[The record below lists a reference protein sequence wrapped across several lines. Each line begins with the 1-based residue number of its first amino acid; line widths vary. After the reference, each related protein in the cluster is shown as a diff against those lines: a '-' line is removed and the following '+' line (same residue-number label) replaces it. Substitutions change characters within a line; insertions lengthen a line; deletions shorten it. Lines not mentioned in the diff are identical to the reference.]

1 MEKLSKLEYSNSSIQ
16 EELNSFAGGFTV
28 AKHEIHSQIKQSDDK
43 INLLSSDTQSLIS
56 KITFDLEARN
66 KAMELSLVELL
77 KDSYDKSMSK
87 LKRLDGIVSD
97 GILNSSEA
105 SEVAKRDLELGLV
118 ESFEK
123 FEDFYGSVKEDF
135 TFEKNA
141 IDTKINQNNDKVTA
155 FSFDIR
161 NKIAKTTL
169 DFEMKNNILQD
180 KLIQQS
186 QSVSKRLNILES
198 EIKTDLNKLR
208 SVIKG
213 KPS

>member
-1 MEKLSKLEYSNSSIQ
+1 
-16 EELNSFAGGFTV
+16 
-28 AKHEIHSQIKQSDDK
+28 IKQSDDK

-56 KITFDLEARN
+56 KITLDLEARN

-141 IDTKINQNNDKVTA
+141 IDTKIDQNNDKVTA

-198 EIKTDLNKLR
+198 EIKTDLN
-208 SVIKG
+208 
-213 KPS
+213 